1 MFRTIALA
9 SLLTLSASGLYAQ
22 RRMPPPPRR
31 DSIPYMFNN
40 NLPAFNVLLRDSSG
54 IFNTFNIPKG
64 KPSALI
70 LFSPD
75 CKHCIEFTG
84 TLIRNIDSLKDV
96 NIYMISML
104 QNITIMRNFIET
116 YGLDRYSNIKVVG
129 CDYEFFYLT
138 YFAPMQLPAAAIFD
152 ADKKFVRLLDGNV
165 SVNAL
170 YMNTHPVN

>member
-1 MFRTIALA
+1 MVRSLALA
-9 SLLTLSASGLYAQ
+9 SLLTASATGLFAQ
-22 RRMPPPPRR
+22 KRMPPPPRR

-64 KPSALI
+64 KPSVLL

-75 CKHCIEFTG
+75 CKHCNEFTG
-84 TLIRNIDSLKDV
+84 TLVRNIDSLKDV

-104 QNITIMRNFIET
+104 QNITIMRNFIEA
-116 YGLDRYSNIKVVG
+116 YDLDRYSNITVVG

-152 ADKKFVRLLDGNV
+152 ADKKFIKLLDGTV
-165 SVNAL
+165 SVNSL
-170 YMNTHPVN
+170 YMNTHPIN